1 MNMKN
6 DDYLWDGTGEPDP
19 DVERLEG
26 LLGRY
31 RSERPAPKMPE
42 TPVVP
47 FRPRRAAFAPIAAV
61 AAAAVLALTLGIV
74 WIASRPQA
82 PDQVAHDVR
91 PPANINGTGKT
102 PDRTPDV
109 QPPPPP
115 PTNGS
120 EGDEKP
126 APGAPGRK
134 SIRKPVKPAPAGRDE
149 TIAATQP
156 ELRAEPLVD
165 LTTAMHIEQAETLL
179 RSFRNVEADDE
190 SSLAEVALDTRRSR
204 DLLEQN
210 VILRRGARAKKNL
223 AVGTLLTDLEPVL
236 VDIASLGSRP
246 SREDVRAVQQRIEQR
261 EIVADL
267 QLYSSNRP
275 VNGF

>member
-1 MNMKN
+1 MKN

-74 WIASRPQA
+74 WIASQGEAPQKESAEATNPVPNVNRA
-82 PDQVAHDVR
+82 P
-91 PPANINGTGKT
+91 T
-102 PDRTPDV
+102 
-109 QPPPPP
+109 
-115 PTNGS
+115 
-120 EGDEKP
+120 
-126 APGAPGRK
+126 APNENRNP
-134 SIRKPVKPAPAGRDE
+134 SNPPAPATTDGENEGTGTEKAAPPKTIKKRVRPVEPQRDE
-149 TIAATQP
+149 IAAVPTQP
-156 ELRAEPLVD
+156 ERRAEPLVD

-179 RSFRNVEADDE
+179 RSFRNVRADDE
-190 SSLAEVALDTRRSR
+190 ESLAEVALDTRQSR

-210 VILRRGARAKKNL
+210 VILRRGAQAKKNL
-223 AVGTLLTDLEPVL
+223 SMNMLLSDLEPVL

-261 EIVADL
+261 EIVSDL

-275 VNGF
+275 GNGF